1 MFSPMRMSKCAPEF
15 RVDGQPVQLY
25 REFHDAWIEVAKRG
39 RFRVLENMAAKLC
52 EEHPGKAVTLR
63 LECRYLGHGLVLK
76 NGTGP
81 DVVADPSTSPVVY
94 GGFDMCQL
102 PEI

>member
-1 MFSPMRMSKCAPEF
+1 MAQCAPEF
-15 RVDGQPVQLY
+15 RVDGQPVPLY

-39 RFRVLENMAAKLC
+39 RFVVLEGMAAKLC
-52 EEHPGKAVTLR
+52 EEHPGKAVTMR
-63 LECRYLGHGLVLK
+63 LECRYLGHGLVLQD
-76 NGTGP
+76 GTGP
-81 DVVADPSTSPVVY
+81 GVAPDPSTPAVVY